1 MHRPSKD
8 AARLGEPSYV
18 WRFGQD
24 RRFGLIAE
32 WGRLESVQS
41 VIDIGTGVGIY
52 LERLAKDA
60 QLAVGTEYEFS
71 RARQAIEVAPVA
83 VAAAEALPF
92 PDESFDL
99 ALSHEVLEHVGD
111 DRAAMA
117 EMVRVLR
124 RGGRAVVF
132 VPNRLWFFETHGIF
146 WDGRYRFG
154 NIPLVNYL
162 PDPLRNRLA
171 PHVRAYTVWGLRS
184 LLSGLPVRVVHHSQ
198 IFPGYDNLAQ
208 RRPLAGRIAR
218 AVTYTL
224 ERSPARVV
232 GLSHLLVI
240 EKQAR

>member
-1 MHRPSKD
+1 MSTPSKD

-24 RRFGLIAE
+24 RRLAMIAH
-32 WGRLESVQS
+32 WGRLENARRV
-41 VIDIGTGVGIY
+41 VDIGTGVGMY
-52 LERLAKDA
+52 LKQMAEYAPLV
-60 QLAVGTEYEFS
+60 VGTEYEFE
-71 RARQAIEVAPVA
+71 RAREATAVGVVA

-92 PDESFDL
+92 PNNSFDL
-99 ALSHEVLEHVGD
+99 ALSHEVLEHVQN

-124 RGGRAVVF
+124 PGGRAVIF

-146 WDGRYRFG
+146 WRGRYRFG

-171 PHVRAYTVWGLRS
+171 PHVRAYTAGGLRG
-184 LLSGLPVRVVHHSQ
+184 LLRELPASVVHHSQ
-198 IFPGYDNLAQ
+198 IFPGYDKLAQ
-208 RRPLAGRIAR
+208 RRPMLGRAAR
-218 AVTYTL
+218 MATYAL
-224 ERSPARVV
+224 ERSPGRIV

-240 EKQAR
+240 EKNA